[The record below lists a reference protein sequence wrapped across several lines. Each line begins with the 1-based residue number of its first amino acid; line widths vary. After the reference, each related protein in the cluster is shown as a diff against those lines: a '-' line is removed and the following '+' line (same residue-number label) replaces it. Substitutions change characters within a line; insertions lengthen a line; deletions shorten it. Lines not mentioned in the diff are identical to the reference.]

1 MTVHNL
7 VSFLGIFILAGVAWL
22 CSENKKVVNLRVLAW
37 GIALQLL
44 FAAFIFAVPV
54 GGRFFLAVNDVV
66 VTVLD
71 SATAGTR
78 FVFGRLALP
87 PGAVNEAGES
97 SLGFFLAFQA
107 LPTIVFFAALV
118 GALYYLKVMDWVI
131 RGFAYVFTRLMR
143 ISGAESL
150 STSANIFVGVEA
162 ALVVRPYLQAMT
174 RSEFTTILTAGM
186 ATIASTV
193 LAMYVMMLQS
203 FLPTIAGHLVSASF
217 LAAPAAL
224 AMSKLIV
231 PETGKPETLGRHIK
245 PYAEREDNLIMAVI
259 NGANSGLKLLGGI
272 VALLLAFLGL
282 LALLDLVLGW
292 AGGGAN
298 QLFGWSVDW
307 SIKSLLGYVFYPFT
321 LVLGVAPS
329 DAMAVARLI
338 GERTVATEVVA
349 YQDLAALL
357 SSGGLSDPRSGVIA
371 SYALCGFAHVA
382 SLAIFVGGTGA
393 LVPGRVKDLSRIGFK
408 ALLAATLACLMTAAV
423 AGTFAT
429 GGSVLLGK

>member
-7 VSFLGIFILAGVAWL
+7 VSFLGIFVLAGVAWL
-22 CSENKKVVNLRVLAW
+22 CSENKKVVNVRVLAW

-118 GALYYLKVMDWVI
+118 GALYYLKVMDGVI

-150 STSANIFVGVEA
+150 STSANIFVGVES
-162 ALVVRPYLQAMT
+162 ALVVQPYLQAMT
-174 RSEFTTILTAGM
+174 RSELTTILTAGM

-224 AMSKLIV
+224 VMSKLIV
-231 PETGKPETLGRHIK
+231 PETGRPETLGRHIK

-292 AGGGAN
+292 AGGAVN
-298 QLFGWSVDW
+298 QLFGWNVVW
-307 SIKSLLGYVFYPFT
+307 SIKALLGYVFYPFT
-321 LVLGVAPS
+321 LVLGVTPS

-393 LVPGRVKDLSRIGFK
+393 LVPGRVRDLSRIGFK

>member
-7 VSFLGIFILAGVAWL
+7 VSFLGIFVLAGVAWL
-22 CSENKKVVNLRVLAW
+22 CSENKKVVNVRVLAW

-118 GALYYLKVMDWVI
+118 GALYYLKVMDGVI

-150 STSANIFVGVEA
+150 STSANIFVGVES
-162 ALVVRPYLQAMT
+162 ALVVQPYLQAMT
-174 RSEFTTILTAGM
+174 RSELTTILTAGM

-224 AMSKLIV
+224 VMSKLIV
-231 PETGKPETLGRHIK
+231 PETGRPETLGRHIK

-292 AGGGAN
+292 AGGAVN
-298 QLFGWSVDW
+298 QLFGWNVVW
-307 SIKSLLGYVFYPFT
+307 SIKALLGYVFYPFT

-393 LVPGRVKDLSRIGFK
+393 LVPGRVRDLSRIGFK

>member
-7 VSFLGIFILAGVAWL
+7 VSFLGIFVLAGVAWL
-22 CSENKKVVNLRVLAW
+22 CSENKKVVNVRVLAW

-118 GALYYLKVMDWVI
+118 GALYYLKVMDGVI

-150 STSANIFVGVEA
+150 STSANIFVGVES
-162 ALVVRPYLQAMT
+162 ALVVQPYLQAMT
-174 RSEFTTILTAGM
+174 RSELTTILTAGM

-224 AMSKLIV
+224 VMSKLIV
-231 PETGKPETLGRHIK
+231 PETGRPETLGRHIK

-292 AGGGAN
+292 AGGAVN
-298 QLFGWSVDW
+298 QLFGWNVVW
-307 SIKSLLGYVFYPFT
+307 SIKALLGYVFYPFT

-357 SSGGLSDPRSGVIA
+357 SSGGLNDPRSGVIA

-393 LVPGRVKDLSRIGFK
+393 LVPGRVRDLSRIGFK